1 MNTTAKTIPAQS
13 AHRMHGARSSSP
25 LRGRRP
31 SGAAR
36 SEGGEGAGTGGD
48 RHGLPGRSKRAVRV
62 LPALSILMALSGC
75 TALSHGFLNPQ
86 GPVAGHERDL
96 FITLSIVLTFV
107 AGPVLLLTPLFAWH
121 YRLSNRSDAYRPKW
135 NFSWGV
141 EALIWIPPAG
151 IVIGLAML
159 AWHWTQV
166 DDPYRR
172 LPGARPIE
180 VQAIALDWK
189 WVFLYPDQGIASVDR
204 LTIPAGRPV
213 HISLTSGTVMQSM
226 LIPQLAGQIYAM
238 GGMTTELN
246 IQAHRPGRFGGENT
260 QYNGAGFQN
269 QRFDVVSL
277 SPAAYDRW
285 VAAASNGDRTLDAR
299 TWRRLSA
306 RSIIVQPIEFAHV
319 TPNLFDRVVAETGGM
334 THSRKP
340 DPSVK
345 AVR

>member
-1 MNTTAKTIPAQS
+1 MK
-13 AHRMHGARSSSP
+13 RK
-25 LRGRRP
+25 RRHLV
-31 SGAAR
+31 S
-36 SEGGEGAGTGGD
+36 
-48 RHGLPGRSKRAVRV
+48 LPV
-62 LPALSILMALSGC
+62 LLACLGGC

-96 FITLSIVLTFV
+96 FFTVSIVLLFV

-135 NFSWGV
+135 NFSWWV

-151 IVIGLAML
+151 IVIGLAVL
-159 AWHWTQV
+159 LWHWTQI

-172 LPGARPIE
+172 LPGAAPVE

-189 WVFLYPDQGIASVDR
+189 WVFVYPDLGVASVDR

-213 HISLTSGTVMQSM
+213 HIKLTSGTVMQSM
-226 LIPQLAGQIYAM
+226 LIPQLAGQIYTM

-246 IQAHRPGRFGGENT
+246 IQAHRPGRFRGENT
-260 QYNGAGFQN
+260 QYNGAGFQH
-269 QRFDVVSL
+269 QKFDVVAV
-277 SPAAYDRW
+277 SPAEYDRW
-285 VAAASNGDRTLDAR
+285 AAAARRGKRTLDAQ

-306 RSIIVQPIEFAHV
+306 RSIITHPVEFAHV
-319 TPNLFDRVVAETGGM
+319 TPNLFDHVVAATGGM
-334 THSRKP
+334 THAPAPHSSP
-340 DPSVK
+340 K